1 MEDIINTEVSTEMNI
16 TPFQKLVRHL
26 AARVYESL
34 GPGHN
39 EQIYHKALHH
49 ELMCSNIFADAERH
63 LDVTYTDS
71 MGFTHHLV
79 SERIDLYVHKSESS
93 VFTDLNKNPVVIE
106 LKAISKILNV
116 IEEVQVKKYFRELA
130 KQGIT
135 PDYGILINF
144 PQASSKGVSESI
156 EFRIVNNEL

>member
-16 TPFQKLVRHL
+16 TPFQKLIRHL

-71 MGFTHHLV
+71 LDFTHHLV
-79 SERIDLYVHKSESS
+79 SERIDLFVHKSENS
-93 VFTDLNKNPVVIE
+93 VFEDLNKNPVVIE

-144 PQASSKGVSESI
+144 PQASSKGVSDSI
-156 EFRIVNNEL
+156 EFRIVNNDL